1 MRRCLWLRRFCL
13 RLDIP
18 NQENP
23 MDYDIPTAAPEHKAG
38 FVPDLRDGY
47 DELRVTFEEFKSAN
61 DERLAR
67 LERQRGDV
75 LLEEKV
81 DRINAALDAQQRRLD
96 TVALRQA
103 RPALESRGRPFGDA
117 SRIEH
122 KSAFEAYVRSGEASS
137 LRALETKALSVGSNP
152 DGGYL
157 VPPELEHAIAERL
170 AAISPIR
177 SIASVREISGSVYKK
192 PFMTAGPSTGW
203 VGETDARTQT
213 ASPTLDALSFPAMEL
228 YAMPAATATLL
239 DDSAV
244 NIDEWIAS
252 EVELVFAVQEGAA
265 FVAGDGVNKPKGFV
279 SYPAVANT
287 SWSWGNL
294 GYIASGAAGAFAAS
308 SPSDVLVDL
317 IYALKAGYRQN
328 ASFVMN
334 RKTQAAIRK
343 FKDTTG
349 AYLWQPPA
357 QAGGRATLM
366 TFPLVEAED
375 MPDVAANSLSVAF
388 GDFRRGYLVVDR
400 VGVRVLRDP
409 YSAKPYVLFYTTKR
423 VGGGVQDFD
432 AIKLLKFAAS

>member
-1 MRRCLWLRRFCL
+1 MH
-13 RLDIP
+13 
-18 NQENP
+18 
-23 MDYDIPTAAPEHKAG
+23 YDVTETAPEHKSGIAYAA
-38 FVPDLRDGY
+38 RDGF
-47 DELRVTFEEFKSAN
+47 DELRATFEEFRSAN
-61 DERLAR
+61 DERLAA
-67 LERQRGDV
+67 LERKRADV

-81 DRINAALDAQQRRLD
+81 DRINAALDLQTRRMDEL
-96 TVALRQA
+96 ALRQA
-103 RPALESRGRPFGDA
+103 RPALEGRGKALADTSAR
-117 SRIEH
+117 EH
-122 KSAFEAYVRSGEASS
+122 KSAFDAYVRNGEAGA
-137 LRALETKALSVGSNP
+137 LRALETKAMSAGADA

-157 VPPELEHAIAERL
+157 VPPDLAHEIGRRL

-177 SIASVREISGSVYKK
+177 AIASVREISGGVYKK
-192 PFMTAGPSTGW
+192 PFMTAGPAAGW

-252 EVELVFAVQEGAA
+252 EVELTFALQEGAA
-265 FVAGDGVNKPKGFV
+265 FVNGDGVNKPKGFLQ
-279 SYPAVANT
+279 YTTVANG

-294 GYIASGAAGAFAAS
+294 GTVASGAAGGFAANN
-308 SPSDVLVDL
+308 PSDALVDL

-328 ASFVMN
+328 GMFVMN
-334 RKTQAAIRK
+334 RKTQAVIRK
-343 FKDTTG
+343 FKDSGG

-357 QAGGRATLM
+357 QAGGRASLM

-375 MPDVAANSLSVAF
+375 MPDIAANSLAVAF
-388 GDFRRGYLVVDR
+388 GDFRRGYLIVDR
-400 VGVRVLRDP
+400 LGVRVLRDP

-432 AIKLLKFAAS
+432 AIKLMKFAAS